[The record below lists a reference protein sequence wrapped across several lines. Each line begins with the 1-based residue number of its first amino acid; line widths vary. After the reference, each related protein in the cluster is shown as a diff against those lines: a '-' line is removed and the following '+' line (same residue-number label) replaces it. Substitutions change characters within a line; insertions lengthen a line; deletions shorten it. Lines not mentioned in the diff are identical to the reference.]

1 MSKRVEKMRKGLEAG
16 NGEEKKDIIDT
27 GVNGGG
33 DYTDNARKASL
44 RKSIVRIAAA
54 TVLILAVIGAG
65 AVLVVSIY
73 NHYTMSNQTD
83 YYYEKA
89 GSIQNDIVNNL
100 PVFNDKF
107 AVERLNTFFTKDE
120 VYSFAYNLWQYDL
133 LINGNPVDKATAN
146 LTLKPGDKIA
156 VRESLTQTLLPKD
169 FVSAGNLTRGDA
181 NDSMKNHFGFGPD
194 KLTYQLTET
203 KDGFVTTYTAD
214 NLELKSGTTFNIL
227 FSFALEERLAF
238 DRDVMVVNVS

>member
-1 MSKRVEKMRKGLEAG
+1 MRKGLEAG
-16 NGEEKKDIIDT
+16 NGEDKIDIIDT
-27 GVNGGG
+27 GESDGG
-33 DYTDNARKASL
+33 DYSDNTRKKKL
-44 RKSIVRIAAA
+44 RKSIIRVAAA

-83 YYYEKA
+83 YYYQSA
-89 GSIQNDIVNNL
+89 DDIQNDIVNNL

-120 VYSFAYNLWQYDL
+120 VYSFAYNLWQYEL
-133 LINGNPVDKATAN
+133 LINGTPVDKTTEK
-146 LTLKPGDKIA
+146 LTLKPGDIIA
-156 VRESLTQTLLPKD
+156 IRETLAETLLPKD
-169 FVSAGNLTRGDA
+169 FVSIGNLTRGDE

-194 KLTYQLTET
+194 KLEYQLTET

-214 NLELKSGTTFNIL
+214 NLELKSGMTFNIL

-238 DRDVMVVNVS
+238 GRDVMEVTVS